1 MRYELLVAGRY
12 LRSRRKSAFI
22 SITTFFTAIGV
33 MIGVAALTITLAVMS
48 GFQANIRS
56 RILSFSPQ
64 VQITRYGG
72 MTNYAEVQAR
82 ADKVTGVSGAD
93 AFIIGQAML
102 SSKTSARGVV
112 VRGIEPRNPAAIREL
127 RRYLQHGDL
136 SSLDTPPP
144 GSGAAPGSMNIAA
157 IAVGRSLAD
166 KLDVHPGD
174 EVRIISPIISASG
187 AEVRAASAPFRVGA
201 IFVSGVQF
209 IDDTVIFMN
218 LSEAQAF
225 FGRRE
230 SADGVQIHLANLD
243 ATQSVTGELRKL
255 FPFPPYRVRNW
266 IEINQAASAGF
277 AMLKTVY
284 SLVLVLLIA
293 VAAFNLVAMLIMV
306 VMEKR
311 KDIAI
316 LMTMG
321 ATRGAVRLI
330 FLIKGLIVGAIGTI
344 AGLLLG
350 VVGCFT
356 LARYHFIH
364 IPQEIYGIS
373 TLPVAASPVAFA
385 WVALAAM
392 VLCLLAALYPARQA
406 SKQLPV
412 EVIRW
417 E

>member
-1 MRYELLVAGRY
+1 MRYELLVASRY

-33 MIGVAALTITLAVMS
+33 MIGVAALTITTSVMS
-48 GFQANIRS
+48 GFEANITS
-56 RILSFSPQ
+56 RILSLTPQ
-64 VQITRYGG
+64 IQVVRYGG
-72 MTNYAEVQAR
+72 MSDYVQVQSEAAR
-82 ADKVTGVSGAD
+82 VHGVTGAD

-102 SSKTSARGVV
+102 TSATAARGVV
-112 VRGIEPRNPAAIREL
+112 VRGIEPRNPAALKEL
-127 RRYLQHGDL
+127 HRYVEQGKL
-136 SSLDTPPP
+136 SSLDTTANAGP
-144 GSGAAPGSMNIAA
+144 GPKIVAA
-157 IAVGRSLAD
+157 IAVGRALAD
-166 KLDVHPGD
+166 KLHVHVGD
-174 EVRIISPIISASG
+174 DVRIISPIISAGG
-187 AEVRAASAPFRVGA
+187 AEIKATSAPFKVGA

-209 IDDTVIFMN
+209 IDDTVIFMD
-218 LSEAQAF
+218 LGEAQAF
-225 FGRRE
+225 FGRGRT
-230 SADGVQIHLANLD
+230 ADGVEVHLANLN
-243 ATQSVTGELRKL
+243 TTKFVTGELRRV

-330 FLIKGLIVGAIGTI
+330 FIIKGLIVGALGTI
-344 AGLLLG
+344 AGLVLG
-350 VVGCFT
+350 AAGCFA
-356 LARYHFIH
+356 LAHYHFIH
-364 IPQEIYGIS
+364 IPREIYGIS
-373 TLPVAASPVAFA
+373 TLPVAPSPATFV
-385 WVALAAM
+385 WVAAAAM
-392 VLCLLAALYPARQA
+392 GLCFVAALYPARQA